1 MEKEYKK
8 FVTDKTIDFVY
19 EILTDAFDFT
29 FDDLV
34 EHYVLNKDF
43 RTIRHKKWLVIA
55 NSGLPF
61 NRELWYTENDTITI
75 EDMVQ
80 IAKAAT
86 AMKINSVPMW
96 LVTRDYQGGG
106 FGTGRLYTRKEWEE
120 QSHDWALASVDDID
134 GDNPL
139 NSYKDMPD
147 EDFFRNLESLY
158 EIEFEQWEDSER
170 QREILNTSE
179 L

>member
-34 EHYVLNKDF
+34 SHYVPNKDF

-96 LVTRDYQGGG
+96 LVVRDYQGGG

-120 QSHDWALASVDDID
+120 QDYDWALASADVEKEQFF
-134 GDNPL
+134 
-139 NSYKDMPD
+139 NSYKGMSD

-158 EIEFEQWEDSER
+158 EIEFERWDDSER
-170 QREILNTSE
+170 QREILNNSE